1 MIRWFTADTH
11 FGHKN
16 IIRHAHRPFT
26 SVEEMDETIIT
37 RWNMVVN
44 KGDEVWHLGD
54 FCFANRKRQAE
65 ILSRLHGDKHL
76 IFGNHDSSKR
86 WAGLGWLSAQYY
98 KELKAT
104 DGRKIVLLHYPMDV
118 WNSSHAGSVH
128 LHGHSH
134 GTLVTRRSNR
144 FDVGVDA
151 GHDFFPVSE
160 EGLLETVADAH
171 DLRFP
176 DHHGPN
182 TGV

>member
-1 MIRWFTADTH
+1 MRWFTADTH

-16 IIRHAHRPFT
+16 IIRLAHRPFST
-26 SVEEMDETIIT
+26 VDEMDEAMIR

-44 KGDEVWHLGD
+44 KDDEVWHLGD
-54 FCFANRKRQAE
+54 FCFGKRSRQE
-65 ILSRLHGDKHL
+65 DILARLHGEKHL
-76 IFGNHDSSKR
+76 IFGNHDSHKR
-86 WAGLGWLSAQYY
+86 VASGWVTSHEI
-98 KELKAT
+98 KEIKGA
-104 DGRKIVLLHYPMDV
+104 DGTKIVLFHFPMDV
-118 WNSSHAGSVH
+118 WNHSHVGAIH

-151 GHDFFPVSE
+151 GNHFFPVGE
-160 EGLLETVADAH
+160 EGLFETLCDAH